1 MKTTIKTLLVM
12 ATLFGSLLSN
22 ANELANNLKGLAAEK
37 VKVTFND
44 VQKGNTLF
52 IKNIAGA
59 VVYKQQIKTS
69 GAYTKTFDLSKLEE
83 GTYSTELDKDFEII
97 IKEFTVADGKVN
109 FTAQK
114 TVFKPVLRTKD
125 NLILFSQ
132 ISFSKKPTKII
143 VYYEDEMIYSE
154 TIDKT
159 THNIVNRTLKL
170 EEDIKGAYK
179 VVVKNSGKSYLKEFI
194 L

>member
-52 IKNIAGA
+52 IKNIAGT

-69 GAYTKTFDLSKLEE
+69 GAYTKTFDLSNLEE

-97 IKEFTVADGKVN
+97 IKEFTVAAGKVN

-132 ISFSKKPTKII
+132 ISFSKKPTKIT

-154 TIDKT
+154 TINKT
-159 THNIVNRTLKL
+159 KHNIVNRALKL

>member
-1 MKTTIKTLLVM
+1 M